1 MGGRLKGGEFS
12 CMRQHVSQHAIG
24 LEEIVRRKRKYAE
37 DTTIILFDFDEEG
50 CTRTAPEGNGHVTE
64 DEATLT
70 FSLVAR

>member
-24 LEEIVRRKRKYAE
+24 LEEIVRRSGSMQKIR
-37 DTTIILFDFDEEG
+37 IILFDFDEEG
-50 CTRTAPEGNGHVTE
+50 YTRIAPEGNGHVTE

-70 FSLVAR
+70 FSLGAR